1 MCRFPAKAAASGRGG
16 FRAGR
21 VSMNKAKESVSCFN
35 EGFSCS
41 QAVFSTYAVDMGV
54 NRETALKVSQA
65 FGGGMGG
72 MGETCGA
79 VTGAFMVIGLK
90 YGRTRADDD
99 EAKIKTYKLVK
110 EFTEKFKARNGTIIC
125 RELLGCDIGT
135 PEGQRIAKEEEL
147 FSTVCPGFVQD
158 AVEILEEIL

>member
-1 MCRFPAKAAASGRGG
+1 
-16 FRAGR
+16 
-21 VSMNKAKESVSCFN
+21 MNKAKESASIFN

-41 QAVFSTYAVDMGV
+41 QAVFSTYAVDMGL
-54 NRETALKVSQA
+54 NREIALKISQA
-65 FGGGMGG
+65 FGGGMGQ

-79 VTGAFMVIGLK
+79 VTGAFMVVGLK

-135 PEGQRIAKEEEL
+135 AEGEKIAKNEKL
-147 FSTVCPGFVQD
+147 FSSVCPGFVRD